1 MLGAAPGFRRERS
14 SRPVRAHMCLAVV
27 MDFSLDSLD
36 GFPEDLETSREYILT
51 KNTSSK
57 ACIKSKDEE
66 NDSVPNQECRDDTS
80 AETKRREGETDTNI
94 ESKAV
99 FGEPGRV
106 PESSKISLEKYHRT
120 SSDSKYELSMCSTH
134 EIADLAIS
142 QEGPEHGHFGLKRAS
157 NCATPNSL
165 STSQREDLPKLA
177 TPTRGNYFMGVVSYH
192 HDLSPWE
199 RWVVQKACQEQE
211 EREGKRLSDV
221 SIVWICFHG
230 NLHVHVHKP
239 YPIRE
244 LYIIIMYL

>member
-1 MLGAAPGFRRERS
+1 
-14 SRPVRAHMCLAVV
+14 

-36 GFPEDLETSREYILT
+36 GFPEDLETSREHVLT

-80 AETKRREGETDTNI
+80 AETKRREVETDNI

-99 FGEPGRV
+99 FNEPGRV
-106 PESSKISLEKYHRT
+106 PESSKISLKKFHGM
-120 SSDSKYELSMCSTH
+120 SSDSTKMKYEPSMHSTH
-134 EIADLAIS
+134 ETADLAIS
-142 QEGPEHGHFGLKRAS
+142 QEGPEHGYFGLKHAS

-165 STSQREDLPKLA
+165 SISQREDLPKLA
-177 TPTRGNYFMGVVSYH
+177 TPTRGNNIVGVVSHH

-199 RWVVQKACQEQE
+199 RWVVQKARQEQE

-221 SIVWICFHG
+221 SIVWIYFHG
-230 NLHVHVHKP
+230 NVHKP
-239 YPIRE
+239 YPIRV
-244 LYIIIMYL
+244 

>member
-1 MLGAAPGFRRERS
+1 MRKHIDCTGRCVRLPVLGGN
-14 SRPVRAHMCLAVV
+14 VRAGRSAPTCLAVV

-36 GFPEDLETSREYILT
+36 GFPEDLEISREYILT

-80 AETKRREGETDTNI
+80 AETKQREVETDNI

-99 FGEPGRV
+99 FNEPGRV
-106 PESSKISLEKYHRT
+106 PESLKISLEKFHGT
-120 SSDSKYELSMCSTH
+120 SSDSTKMKYMYEPSMRSTH
-134 EIADLAIS
+134 ETADLAIS
-142 QEGPEHGHFGLKRAS
+142 QEGPEHGRFDLKRAS

-177 TPTRGNYFMGVVSYH
+177 TPTRGNNIVGGVSHH

-199 RWVVQKACQEQE
+199 KWVVQKARQEQE

-230 NLHVHVHKP
+230 NLHV
-239 YPIRE
+239 YT
-244 LYIIIMYL
+244 